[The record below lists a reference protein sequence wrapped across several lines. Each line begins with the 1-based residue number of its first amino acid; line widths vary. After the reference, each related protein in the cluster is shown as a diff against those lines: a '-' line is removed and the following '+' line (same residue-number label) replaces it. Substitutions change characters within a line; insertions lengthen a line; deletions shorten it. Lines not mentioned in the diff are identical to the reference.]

1 LLTASRLFHRTV
13 INVDQLRRFT
23 VGDVLPEISTPSATV
38 GEGGVI
44 RSSRQI
50 QYNVVDGNL
59 LEKIQCMNIL
69 GSYGAKIEALVKHLL
84 HVQEIEP
91 GAKSI
96 GLLLLYPLSL
106 ITDRLPSILR
116 VGGLFD

>member
-1 LLTASRLFHRTV
+1 M
-13 INVDQLRRFT
+13 
-23 VGDVLPEISTPSATV
+23 GDALPEISTPSATLQD
-38 GEGGVI
+38 GGII

-50 QYNVVDGNL
+50 QYNMVDSDF

-96 GLLLLYPLSL
+96 GPLL
-106 ITDRLPSILR
+106 
-116 VGGLFD
+116 